1 MGGISQAVRN
11 GHNGFLFAA
20 DAPAS
25 DYADKIIDLYTHKDR
40 YANLGR
46 ECRKHFETRLNWNVW
61 EKRMNDLLVSIK
73 EREEGTYIPV
83 YAINMKERE
92 ERRKHIVREFEGKPE
107 FEFHLV
113 EACTHSKGTI
123 GLWNSIVKVIKMAKE
138 QEEDVIVICE
148 DDHFFTENYSPG
160 LLFKEIREAYMQGAE
175 LLSGGIGGFGQAIPV
190 GIIVIG

>member
-1 MGGISQAVRN
+1 MQILLFILISTSHQPKGKNFFEQILRQSHYLIAPTLFDCFGIVYCEASAYGIPVLTTDVGGISQAVRN

-25 DYADKIIDLYTHKDR
+25 DYADKIIDLYAHKDR

-83 YAINMKERE
+83 YAINMKER
-92 ERRKHIVREFEGKPE
+92 RKEGNISFVNLKENRNLNFTLSKHAPTPKVR
-107 FEFHLV
+107 L
-113 EACTHSKGTI
+113 
-123 GLWNSIVKVIKMAKE
+123 
-138 QEEDVIVICE
+138 
-148 DDHFFTENYSPG
+148 
-160 LLFKEIREAYMQGAE
+160 
-175 LLSGGIGGFGQAIPV
+175 GFGTA
-190 GIIVIG
+190 